1 MLTVCFADVSPLDDD
16 ALYRYYLGE
25 AEEYRRLKAERYR
38 RREDRNLCL
47 GAGALLALTL
57 GTFGLDVKNMKT
69 ALGEN
74 GKPYFPDAPSVQF
87 NLSHSGSVVMAAVSD
102 REVGCDVERIGEA
115 PPGLAKRFFHPNE
128 YAAVLS
134 CQTDAER
141 IETFYRLWTLKES
154 YLKATG
160 TGMSVPLGSFE
171 IRLGEVPA
179 LHAAGGEGFAF
190 LEPETFDGYRSA
202 VCVKGGVSGA
212 EIRRVSL
219 AR

>member
-1 MLTVCFADVSPLDDD
+1 MLTVCYADVSPLDDD

-25 AEEYRRLKAERYR
+25 APEYRRLKAERYR

-47 GAGALLALTL
+47 GAGAVLAQLLLPL
-57 GTFGLDVKNMKT
+57 GLDVRDRKT

-74 GKPYFPDAPSVQF
+74 GKPYFPDAPSVRF

-102 REVGCDVERIGEA
+102 REVGCDVEKTGEA
-115 PPGLAKRFFHPNE
+115 PSGLAKRFFHPNE

-134 CQTDAER
+134 CKTDAER
-141 IETFYRLWTLKES
+141 IEIFYRLWTLKES

-171 IRLGEVPA
+171 IRLGSVPTLRA
-179 LHAAGGEGFAF
+179 EGGEGFSF

-202 VCVKGGVSGA
+202 VCVKGEASGA